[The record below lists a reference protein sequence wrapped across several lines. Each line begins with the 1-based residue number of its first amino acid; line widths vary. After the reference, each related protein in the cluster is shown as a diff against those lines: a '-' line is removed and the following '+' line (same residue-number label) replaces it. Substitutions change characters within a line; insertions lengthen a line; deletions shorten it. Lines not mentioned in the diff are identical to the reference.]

1 MEALTPLVAGL
12 LGVLRELVAS
22 DACPGGWAWA
32 TSALGVGVGLL
43 PTLGAVAVAVVRRRI
58 GSRYD
63 AAESIALAGIGLL
76 TAGLLPLLAFTATG
90 RVFAGAAAGDDVPGL
105 SRRDLRD
112 LADAQCW
119 VGPQADYLGQGSVSA
134 AFDPTRPVVF
144 GIALIVL
151 GLLPL
156 VAAMFVAAQARIAL
170 RRGPK
175 WPAKFFWLPILALV
189 VLSAATPAG
198 TAVHL
203 WLGVTAGAFAGIPVV
218 LLAGAP
224 SREVVRLS
232 LERPAPAAFARFTAP
247 RSAAVPVPPPP
258 LGSAQP
264 ASPWWCKAGRPA
276 TSPPAA
282 ADPGPSQTPAPR
294 PSQTP
299 DLRPSQTP
307 APQTPAP
314 WPSQTLADRL
324 AERFAVR
331 HPEPLVTRAAG
342 TVAPESG
349 AQAAA
354 DGPRPTLLAPTPRPT
369 LHVPSTPEGPP
380 RFRLV
385 RRLGSG
391 GFGPV
396 WLAHDAQL
404 GHAVALKAA
413 HAPDTETEQRIQ
425 REAAALAAVQHPHCV
440 RMHDLVHAR
449 SDTGLSELDGMVL
462 VMEYVEG
469 ASLGELV
476 RARGT
481 LDDIAAARLW
491 AGVAGALDAA
501 HHRGVLHRDV
511 KPGNIVVD
519 PTGLAHLID
528 FGIARRTGD
537 ATMTMAGFVIGTP
550 DFLAPE
556 VASGGRATTASD
568 AWQLAA
574 TISYA
579 MTGDPPRGGHPDA
592 VSGLR
597 AAASGASLTHLPTH
611 TAHLAL
617 LRAALDTE
625 PARRPSLTVVQ
636 RALADWLRRTGSHP
650 DGPVKAGAPVR

>member
-1 MEALTPLVAGL
+1 MDALTALVAVLVGGL
-12 LGVLRELVAS
+12 RGLVAS
-22 DACPGGWAWA
+22 EVCPGGWAWA

-43 PTLGAVAVAVVRRRI
+43 PTLGAVAVAVIRRRI
-58 GSRYD
+58 GSRYGP
-63 AAESIALAGIGLL
+63 AESIALAGTGLL
-76 TAGLLPLLAFTATG
+76 TAGLLPLLAFTAAG
-90 RVFAGAAAGDDVPGL
+90 RVFSGAAAGDDVPGL
-105 SRRDLRD
+105 SDRDLRD
-112 LADAQCW
+112 LADAQCL
-119 VGPQADYLGQGSVSA
+119 VGPQADYLGQGSVGA
-134 AFDPTRPVVF
+134 AFGPTRPVVF
-144 GIALIVL
+144 GIALIVF

-156 VAAMFVAAQARIAL
+156 MAAMFVAAQARIVL

-175 WPAKFFWLPILALV
+175 WPATFFWLPMLALV
-189 VLSAATPAG
+189 VLSAATPPG
-198 TAVHL
+198 TAMHL

-224 SREVVRLS
+224 SREVVRRS
-232 LERPAPAAFARFTAP
+232 LERPAPASFARFTAP

-258 LGSAQP
+258 LGSSGSAQP
-264 ASPWWCKAGRPA
+264 ASPWWRAGRSA

-282 ADPGPSQTPAPR
+282 ANPR
-294 PSQTP
+294 PSP
-299 DLRPSQTP
+299 
-307 APQTPAP
+307 
-314 WPSQTLADRL
+314 TLAERL
-324 AERFAVR
+324 AERFAAR
-331 HPEPLVTRAAG
+331 HPEPLVTRAAS
-342 TVAPESG
+342 TAPSESG
-349 AQAAA
+349 AQAKV
-354 DGPRPTLLAPTPRPT
+354 DGPRPTVLALTPRPT
-369 LHVPSTPEGPP
+369 LHVSSTPEGPPP

-396 WLAHDAQL
+396 WLAHDAKL

-425 REAAALAAVQHPHCV
+425 REAEALAAVQHPHCV
-440 RMHDLVHAR
+440 RVHDLVHAR
-449 SDTGLSELDGMVL
+449 SDASLPELDGMVL

-469 ASLGELV
+469 SSLGELV
-476 RARGT
+476 RSRGT
-481 LDDIAAARLW
+481 LDDTAAARVW
-491 AGVAGALDAA
+491 AGIAGALDAA

-556 VASGGRATTASD
+556 VAGGGRATTASD

-579 MTGDPPRGGHPDA
+579 MTGDPPRGDHPDA

-597 AAASGASLTHLPTH
+597 AAASGASLTHLPTR

-617 LRAALDTE
+617 LRATLDID

-636 RALADWLRRTGSHP
+636 RALKGWLERTGSHA
-650 DGPVKAGAPVR
+650 DGSVTAGAPAR